1 MDNEDILQLQEHIIM
16 QVQTTND
23 RDKLLYL
30 LMFLDELKHSNKLMK
45 LTSRTIRKKYV
56 YRNR

>member
-1 MDNEDILQLQEHIIM
+1 MDNEQILQLQAHITM

-30 LMFLDELKHSNKLMK
+30 LMFLDELKRSNKPMK